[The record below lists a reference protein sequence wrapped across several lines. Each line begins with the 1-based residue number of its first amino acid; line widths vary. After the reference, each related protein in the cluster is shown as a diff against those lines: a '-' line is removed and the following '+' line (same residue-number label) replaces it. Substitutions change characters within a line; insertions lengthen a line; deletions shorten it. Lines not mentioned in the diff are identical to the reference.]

1 MLAVAANLYPIR
13 RLIPPQVGSFA
24 RSSPYPDFLNN
35 IKKVTTLK
43 TTKSKLLV
51 GAILALVTATAF
63 AQSWPTR
70 SIRLISPFA
79 PGGGTDITARAIAPK
94 LSATLGQQVVV
105 DNRGGAG
112 GMVGVELGAKAPADG
127 YTIVIGT
134 IGNIAVAPSLF
145 SKMPYDPQKD
155 LAPIGQAANALNVL
169 VVHPSV
175 PAKTVKELIAVAKK
189 EGEKMNYGSSGA
201 GATDHLA
208 GEVFNTMAGVKM
220 VHIPYKG
227 GAPAMLELV
236 GGQVHVVFSTMST
249 AIGSIQGGKV
259 RALAMT
265 GNQRFERMPELPTI
279 SEAGLK
285 GFEVNNWYGL
295 YAPAG
300 TPKEII
306 ARLNAETVKA
316 LAMQDVKTRL
326 LDAGI
331 IATPSSPEAL
341 ATYSQAE
348 TKKWAKVVKDAQIKV
363 D

>member
-1 MLAVAANLYPIR
+1 MMKLSSLAFAVLVLMATTAA
-13 RLIPPQVGSFA
+13 
-24 RSSPYPDFLNN
+24 
-35 IKKVTTLK
+35 
-43 TTKSKLLV
+43 
-51 GAILALVTATAF
+51 

-79 PGGGTDITARAIAPK
+79 PGGGADITARAIAPK
-94 LSATLGQQVVV
+94 LSAALGQQVVV

-112 GMVGVELGAKAPADG
+112 GMVGVDLGAKAPPDG
-127 YTIVIGT
+127 YTIVLAT
-134 IGNIAVAPSLF
+134 IGNIAVAPSLY

-169 VVHPSV
+169 VVHPSL
-175 PAKTVKELIAVAKK
+175 PAKSVKELIAVAKQNP
-189 EGEKMNYGSSGA
+189 GQLNYGSSGP

-208 GEVFNTMAGVKM
+208 GEVFNTLAGVKM
-220 VHIPYKG
+220 IHIPYKG

-236 GGQVHVVFSTMST
+236 GGQVQLVFSTVST

-265 GNQRFERMPELPTI
+265 GNQRFERMPDLPTI
-279 SEAGLK
+279 AEAGLK

-295 YAPAG
+295 YAHAG

-306 ARLNAETVKA
+306 GRLNAETVKA
-316 LAMQDVKTRL
+316 LAMPDVKTRL

-331 IATPSSPEAL
+331 IATSSSPEAL
-341 ATYSQAE
+341 AAYALAE
-348 TKKWAKVVKDAQIKV
+348 TKKWAKVVKDANIKV